1 MRILIIAGFFAPYA
15 PTAGVRP
22 GKLAKYLLARGHDVR
37 VIAARNLQF
46 PPLLPREVPEE
57 KVVYARCPD
66 VNAPPRYL
74 ARMLNSLRS
83 SGKSAPSAA
92 RSDEPANVGG
102 AASDGSPG
110 TWRQRL
116 RALSNVYADVTNW
129 PDARIG
135 WLPFAVSAGSSL
147 LKSWRADLIYV
158 SVPPHTGFLVAKRLS
173 ERFAIPWIAEYRD
186 LWTDH
191 PYYTAPAWRE
201 RWERPQEDTIIRTA
215 AGLVTV
221 SDVWRDVLRD
231 RFGKPAI
238 TVLNGFDPDDYP
250 ADPAATSD
258 DPDRLEILYTGS
270 LYPGRRDPT
279 ALFAAIGRMGA
290 VGAGVHVSFYGA
302 DVEMVSQMARRAGIP
317 DQVSVRA
324 AIPYRDVVALQ
335 RAADVLLLLRWS
347 DPSELGVVPGK
358 LFEYVGA
365 RRPILCVGRA
375 DGTVPEI
382 IKARGLG
389 LVSEEPQVIAGQ
401 LGEWLKTKKVNGRL
415 PPLPIEC
422 RTGLSRAD
430 QFEELEEFLSKIA
443 GPAPKIGQIGSF
455 G

>member
-37 VIAARNLQF
+37 VIAAKNLRF
-46 PPLLPREVPEE
+46 PPLLPRQVPED

-66 VNAPPRYL
+66 VNAPPRFV
-74 ARMLNSLRS
+74 AKVLNSLRS

-92 RSDEPANVGG
+92 RSDESANVTE
-102 AASDGSPG
+102 AASDGSSG
-110 TWRQRL
+110 TLRRQL
-116 RALSNVYADVTNW
+116 RALANAYTDITNW
-129 PDARIG
+129 PDPQIG
-135 WLPFAVSAGSSL
+135 WLPFAVSAGNRL

-158 SVPPHTGFLVAKRLS
+158 SVPPHTGFLVAKKLS

-191 PYYTAPAWRE
+191 PYYTGPAWRE
-201 RWERPQEDTIIRTA
+201 RRERPQEDAIIRTA

-279 ALFAAIGRMGA
+279 ALFAAIARMGA
-290 VGAGVHVSFYGA
+290 AGAGVHVSFYGA

-324 AIPYRDVVALQ
+324 AIPYKEIVALQ

-365 RRPILCVGRA
+365 RRPILCVGRG

-382 IKARGLG
+382 IRSRGLG
-389 LVSEEPQVIAGQ
+389 LVSEEPTEIAEQ
-401 LGEWLKTKKVNGRL
+401 LAQWLKTKKATGRL

-422 RTGLSRAD
+422 RAGLSRAD
-430 QFEELEEFLSKIA
+430 QFEKLEEFITKIA
-443 GPAPKIGQIGSF
+443 GGTPAAPI
-455 G
+455 